1 MNADF
6 QLLAQES
13 ATLLGIHITWI
24 LLLTLGASRW
34 IRHTILKRTLWR
46 STFVAILL
54 LLGSTFSGLYQWNW
68 MSGVTLHAA
77 APTSQWKPM
86 QLVSDSIATTS
97 IQPEAPVIQIR
108 DTKAPSS
115 STTTTTALLL
125 QIWFLGMVIT
135 FSLMMINAMIWRIR
149 IFRNASPAS
158 SHLRYLFKQ
167 AATSLNYRGTPQLI
181 ESPIIRSPLVMG
193 CVRPVIAF
201 PVDYANLYNADEQH
215 LIMSHE
221 IAHLSEKD
229 GWWQCLANLVCM
241 AAWWHPLVWIARQL
255 LRQCAEETADNL
267 STHNTTHREQLAT
280 CLVRIGRELN
290 ATRCPGALSIFG
302 AGFRSQLGK
311 RVERLIQHDPSW
323 NERPKGVL
331 WISLRLAAPLLL
343 FGALFSTASW
353 FGTYSGSSAS
363 DSMRHSVVGLML
375 MAEEEG
381 PPFEFPDSNI
391 THTNNLA
398 TSQKDTITDDHPHHL
413 ESISTINSNT
423 VTRLKSIIVPEF
435 HMTTATSFSGT
446 NILENL
452 RNLRKT
458 IINSDPSW
466 KNITFIL
473 RGKITQGNPGAGVV
487 SVNALAHLQMGEME
501 APSFLP
507 EFNPGT
513 LIPQASDLPESSMIS
528 PGSSQVATFSIKN
541 ASAYDLL
548 LRLLDSEDDEDHY
561 HILDNIVVVDI
572 DHIESSVQPN
582 SRVSTGFEGPP
593 SPTLSPNFSAKALP
607 LNTAEAEA
615 PEFYTR
621 VYKTNPPSFLQ
632 RIMAL
637 SGSLN
642 TSQSPGDSDIQK
654 TVHKFISNLGIKN
667 ISETAVSSSVG
678 PAHNDASAL
687 RTIQD
692 AKAVFY
698 NDRNGNLLT
707 RLTLEDHDKLE
718 AALALLQDPAERNT
732 KIAMSMHVVQL
743 NEAGIKTLKEFG
755 FDTTTQDSGQFEHTI
770 DTPTLERLLLRMN
783 LAPGVDMLQSP
794 RITALNGRQSELK
807 AQELRRIVTHNESG
821 NIQTEEVATGPSL
834 SIIPQIQPNGQLEM
848 TVHFELLEFMGYD
861 DPGPFRIV
869 SQNGNTE
876 TTSASTNK
884 NRSTIDG
891 YKEMIKEME
900 SAPKRETPLIIL
912 KYMPNQIR
920 LKHLSNELETAQQ
933 SKAQIESKVSR
944 NAKDT
949 INSHRELAA
958 VNDLISALQKQI
970 DQEVASIRRH
980 ILAQMDSQE
989 LSGDNE
995 NKPIESTTITASG
1008 NDSTENN
1015 PVPLPRFNRLELT
1028 TKTTLQSGQ
1037 TLIMGGLKSTE
1048 TIKWKN
1054 NIPVMSKLPLLGS
1067 MFRRE
1072 GTSTTEQYI
1081 YVLITPQILE

>member
-1 MNADF
+1 MNTDF
-6 QLLAQES
+6 LSLAQES

-34 IRHTILKRTLWR
+34 IHHIILQRTLWR
-46 STFVAILL
+46 STFLAILL

-68 MSGVTLHAA
+68 MSGASLHTVDQA
-77 APTSQWKPM
+77 SQWKPM

-108 DTKAPSS
+108 DAKAPSATA
-115 STTTTTALLL
+115 TTTTVFLL
-125 QIWFLGMVIT
+125 QIWFLGMAIT
-135 FSLMMINAMIWRIR
+135 SGLMIFNAMIWRIR
-149 IFRNASPAS
+149 IFRKASPAS
-158 SHLRYLFKQ
+158 SNLRYLFKQ
-167 AATSLNYRGTPQLI
+167 AAKSLNYRRIPQLI
-181 ESPIIRSPLVMG
+181 ESPSIRSPLVMG
-193 CVRPVIAF
+193 CFRPVIAF
-201 PVDYANLYNADEQH
+201 PVDHANLYNADEQH

-221 IAHLSEKD
+221 IAHLREKD
-229 GWWQCLANLVCM
+229 GWWQCLANLACM
-241 AAWWHPLVWIARQL
+241 AAWWHPLVWIARQR

-267 STHNTTHREQLAT
+267 STHNTTHREQLAS

-343 FGALFSTASW
+343 IGAMFSTASW
-353 FGTYSGSSAS
+353 FGTYSGSNAS
-363 DSMRHSVVGLML
+363 DSIRHSVVELML

-381 PPFEFPDSNI
+381 PPYEFPGKVEESLASEIEARLKKTVIPTFKYDEEN
-391 THTNNLA
+391 TYENLKKLRKA
-398 TSQKDTITDDHPHHL
+398 ILSVEPTWENL
-413 ESISTINSNT
+413 TINLRSPSLVGSVDT
-423 VTRLKSIIVPEF
+423 SKSEDK
-435 HMTTATSFSGT
+435 S
-446 NILENL
+446 
-452 RNLRKT
+452 
-458 IINSDPSW
+458 SDPEGIKAELSTHIIGYIQFGPAKEIPNHIPPYQRLIKESDFLGTSKS
-466 KNITFIL
+466 KNIEKPHTP
-473 RGKITQGNPGAGVV
+473 KITE
-487 SVNALAHLQMGEME
+487 LANE
-501 APSFLP
+501 
-507 EFNPGT
+507 T
-513 LIPQASDLPESSMIS
+513 
-528 PGSSQVATFSIKN
+528 
-541 ASAYDLL
+541 AYDLL
-548 LRLLDSEDDEDHY
+548 FKIMQPYQITNHHY
-561 HILDNIVVVDI
+561 FAKDMVIFDVGKMITAGYYSSQEN
-572 DHIESSVQPN
+572 ESQTSPTTSPQ
-582 SRVSTGFEGPP
+582 FEGPP
-593 SPTLSPNFSAKALP
+593 APITASPLNAAKA
-607 LNTAEAEA
+607 EV

-692 AKAVFY
+692 AKAIFY
-698 NDRNGNLLT
+698 NDRNGKLFT

-732 KIAMSMHVVQL
+732 KIAMNMHVVQL

-783 LAPGVDMLQSP
+783 LAPGVDILQSP

-807 AQELRRIVTHNESG
+807 AQELRRIVTTNETG
-821 NIQTEEVATGPSL
+821 NIQTEEIATGPSL
-834 SIIPQIQPNGQLEM
+834 SVIPKIQADGKLQI
-848 TVHFELLEFMGYD
+848 TAHFELLEFLGYD
-861 DPGPFRIV
+861 DPGSFRIV
-869 SQNGNTE
+869 TQNSHQQNNADLPNKKPSFTGNYQE
-876 TTSASTNK
+876 ML
-884 NRSTIDG
+884 
-891 YKEMIKEME
+891 KEMDL
-900 SAPKRETPLIIL
+900 APKREIPNVIL
-912 KYMPNQIR
+912 KYMPSQ
-920 LKHLSNELETAQQ
+920 LKLKQLSNELETAQQ
-933 SKAQIESKVSR
+933 TKAQLEAKVSK

-949 INSHRELAA
+949 INTQRNLAA
-958 VNDLISALQKQI
+958 VKALIPAFQKQL

-980 ILAQMDSQE
+980 ILAQMDSQNFNGKSVNPTE
-989 LSGDNE
+989 SG
-995 NKPIESTTITASG
+995 IITAST
-1008 NDSTENN
+1008 NESAENT
-1015 PVPLPRFNRLELT
+1015 PVPLPRFNRLKLNT
-1028 TKTTLQSGQ
+1028 NTSLQSGQ

-1048 TIKWKN
+1048 TVQWKDN
-1054 NIPVMSKLPLLGS
+1054 VPVMSKIPLLGG

-1081 YVLITPQILE
+1081 YILITPTILE